1 MRPRRGRQ
9 SRRLSVYRSLTPRS
23 TIIPARM
30 TGTVS
35 FTCGSDGHS
44 AVAQLHAKQ
53 AEMDQYHTL
62 FNFFEKYRVVGI
74 KYEFKRFSNVGF
86 DISGTG
92 TIAPMALGTT
102 GYTIDA
108 PGLAAS
114 NHPVPTPNAI
124 TGALSANDP
133 GVTLDMAAGTAG
145 TAIPTT
151 IQAGT
156 PALPTLYWCKPQAP
170 GIVPT
175 STRMMIEKWPKV
187 SKFEFGAR
195 RVLKLTVPPVVYQ
208 RTEYAY
214 NLINSTNS
222 NFGYHHAGIRTRR
235 SPWWTTNGTTVS
247 GPVEENTYD
256 INHGL
261 TYMGC
266 RGAPGKY
273 TFEVTKT
280 VLIEYK
286 GHVITQ
292 PAGLIVDLAA
302 PTGPQNP
309 RGRQPGAV
317 EP

>member
-23 TIIPARM
+23 TIIPSRM

-86 DISGTG
+86 DLTGGG
-92 TIAPMALGTT
+92 TIDPMKMATT
-102 GYTIDA
+102 GFNLADT
-108 PGLAAS
+108 GLVATNNA
-114 NHPVPTPNAI
+114 VPTPNAI
-124 TGALSANDP
+124 TGSLSPVA
-133 GVTLDMAAGTAG
+133 GAVTIDKAPSGLKMGTSFH
-145 TAIPTT
+145 
-151 IQAGT
+151 AGT

-222 NFGYHHAGIRTRR
+222 NFGYHHAGIRARR
-235 SPWWTTNGTTVS
+235 SPWWTTNGTTES

-292 PAGLIVDLAA
+292 PAGLFVDLSA

-309 RGRQPGAV
+309 RGRLPGAV